1 MNLTGKILTLILS
14 GIVLLSCGE
23 AKSTENSE
31 AGTPSGS
38 KRKEQAEVSPK
49 RPLPATPTTFA
60 FVGDIMMGT
69 TYPKNFLT
77 SDDGASIFND
87 TKEILSSADVA
98 AGNLEGSLF
107 DGKGS
112 VKKCKNP
119 STCFAFKMPS
129 RYGKHLV
136 DAGFDF
142 VGIANNHIN
151 DFGPEA
157 VKSTKNVL
165 TENGIAYAGLRDDC
179 PTAII
184 EKDGKKIGFAAF
196 GHSRGTASIMDYDE
210 VKRNVKSL
218 RDKCD
223 VVVVSFHGG
232 GEGKGFQHV
241 PHKMEK
247 AFGEQRGDVERFAHT
262 AIDAGADIVFGH
274 GPHVN
279 RALELYN
286 DRLIIYSLGNF
297 ATPYRMGLSG
307 VSGYAPIVTATLN
320 PDGTFQ
326 SGKIH
331 SFIQKE
337 GVGPR
342 KDSSNAVAKNMRQL
356 TKSDFPN
363 TKLSISDEGEITV
376 VK

>member
-1 MNLTGKILTLILS
+1 MKKIVFLLIAVMML
-14 GIVLLSCGE
+14 GSCGD
-23 AKSTENSE
+23 AKSSKAGDSSVPAAGSVSE
-31 AGTPSGS
+31 AAPENPGRENPS
-38 KRKEQAEVSPK
+38 A
-49 RPLPATPTTFA
+49 RPLTFA

-69 TYPKNFLT
+69 TYPKNYLT
-77 SDDGASIFND
+77 ADDGASIFKD
-87 TKEILSSADVA
+87 AREVLQAADIA

-112 VKKCKNP
+112 VKKCANP
-119 STCFAFKMPS
+119 DICFAFKQPT
-129 RYGKHLV
+129 RYAKHLV

-157 VKSTKNVL
+157 LASTKKVL
-165 TENGIAYAGLRDDC
+165 SENGIAFAGLRDGC
-179 PTAII
+179 PTTVI
-184 EKDGKKIGFAAF
+184 EKDGMKIGFAAF
-196 GHSRGTASIMDYDE
+196 GHSRGTASILDYEE

-223 VVVVSFHGG
+223 IVVVSFHGG

-241 PHKMEK
+241 PHKMES
-247 AFGEQRGDVERFAHT
+247 AFGEQRGDVEKFAHT

-279 RALELYN
+279 RALELYK
-286 DRLIIYSLGNF
+286 DRLVIYSLGNF

-307 VSGYAPIVTATLN
+307 VSGYAPVVTATLN

-326 SGKIH
+326 GGKIH
-331 SFIQKE
+331 SFIQSE

-342 KDSSNAVAKNMRQL
+342 KDASNAVAKNMRAL
-356 TKSDFPN
+356 TKADFPS
-363 TKLSISDEGEITV
+363 TPLSIADDGTITPN
-376 VK
+376 